1 MNRIFAE
8 ENGIYQL
15 DCSKAVWATDDVHL
29 RYQQAGIHIKDADFI
44 IETETALVIVE
55 YKNANISG
63 AANPSAFNPM
73 AGSKISD
80 VTRKYYDTLHYL
92 TLRQKTG
99 PKHYVY
105 IVEAQNSDSV
115 MRKRLRDQLTRELP
129 FKLQEDMKAG
139 IHLIESVDVLSIA
152 EWNAHDEYKKFPLVR
167 I

>member
-99 PKHYVY
+99 PKRFLCLS
-105 IVEAQNSDSV
+105 NCL
-115 MRKRLRDQLTRELP
+115 KRRTL
-129 FKLQEDMKAG
+129 A
-139 IHLIESVDVLSIA
+139 
-152 EWNAHDEYKKFPLVR
+152 KK
-167 I
+167 